1 MNKIWIVAK
10 SEFMRRV
17 RSKGFILTTL
27 LLPFALVLFGVFIVF
42 ISVSAFNEEQAST
55 RTIAVIDE
63 TGALLSRLQDLS
75 DESLQFVRPDEPADS
90 LRQAVIDEVYD
101 GYLVIPAGLVDGEGR
116 VMYYTIDGGSAIFG
130 DRVERELETAVEA
143 QRLMQENISPEML
156 AFLNADVPVQVVK
169 LTESGEEAGNTE
181 FFMIL
186 GFIMG
191 FLIFMMMIIYGSVVM
206 QGVIDEK
213 SSRVV
218 EVIISSVKPF
228 HLMMGKVLGIGA
240 MGLTQMIAWSCL
252 VMAGSVAL
260 GPILA
265 LFVDPSTMDLPD
277 NPGTEEVLSE
287 VGITIPTFSPE
298 IFVWFVLY
306 FLFGYLLYASFYAT
320 VGSIVES
327 QQESQGWLLPL
338 MLPVIIAMYT
348 LMPQVES
355 PHSTLAVVMSM
366 LPLTS
371 PISMIVRTAVAD
383 VPLWQILL
391 SLLLLV
397 GSFIAAIWVCSRIY
411 RVGILMYGKKPNVK
425 DVVRWFRYA

>member
-27 LLPFALVLFGVFIVF
+27 LLPFALVLLGVFIVF
-42 ISVSAFNEEQAST
+42 ISVSAFNEEEASA
-55 RTIAVIDE
+55 RTIAVVDE
-63 TGALLSRLQDLS
+63 TGVLLEQLHTLS
-75 DESLQFVRPDEPADS
+75 DERLQFVRPEEPVDA
-90 LRQAVIDEVYD
+90 LRQAIIDDVYD
-101 GYLVIPAGLVDGEGR
+101 GFLVLPAGLVDGEGH
-116 VMYYTIDGGSAIFG
+116 VMYYTIEGGSSIFG
-130 DRVERELETAVEA
+130 DRVERQLESAVEA
-143 QRLMQENISPEML
+143 QRLVRENISPEML

-169 LTESGEEAGNTE
+169 LTETGEEAGNTE
-181 FFMIL
+181 FFMVL

-191 FLIFMMMIIYGSVVM
+191 FLIFMMMIVYGSVVM

-240 MGLTQMIAWSCL
+240 MGLTQVVVWSGL

-260 GPILA
+260 GPILM
-265 LFVDPSTMDLPD
+265 LFIDPGTMNLPD
-277 NPGTEEVLSE
+277 NPGTEEVLRE

-327 QQESQGWLLPL
+327 QQESQAFLLPL
-338 MLPVIIAMYT
+338 LLPVIVAMYT
-348 LMPQVES
+348 LMPQVQS
-355 PHSTLAVVMSM
+355 PHSTLSVVMSM

-371 PISMIVRTAVAD
+371 PISMIVRAAVAD
-383 VPLWQILL
+383 VPLWQMLL

-397 GSFIAAIWVCSRIY
+397 GSFIGAIWVCSRIY
-411 RVGILMYGKKPNVK
+411 RVGILMYGKKPNLK
-425 DVVRWFRYA
+425 DLVRWFRYA